1 MTATAS
7 TSNSCQTK
15 RILVVEDDQV
25 LARIYWK
32 NLIAAGYVVELATDG
47 LQAVHLAQT
56 KAPDLVVLDLMLP
69 GLNGAEVLAQIR
81 QNPGTAHLPVLL
93 FTNQFIGPV
102 LTRARQFAPTK
113 TLSKTDCPPARLAAE
128 IESLIGPSIRPS
140 ELVPPAPEAPPEPP
154 AQRFHR
160 EAPALRRELIRWLEA
175 FLVRGNGDLSRL
187 TTLAQHV
194 TNTHRLAQAAGFALT
209 AHFAKALEQFLA
221 DLLNDP
227 HAITPAAR
235 HTADRAVRCLDGLL
249 ALPEQPTVCQF
260 SALTVLVVDDDAI
273 AARLNANALSRVA
286 LRSECLTNPLVAR
299 QRLQT
304 QTYPLIILDIE
315 MPDLTGPQLCREL
328 RAMPQHAH
336 TPVLFVT
343 AVDEFDRR
351 EQALQQGA
359 DDLLAKP
366 FLATELAVKALT
378 LILTARAG

>member
-1 MTATAS
+1 
-7 TSNSCQTK
+7 
-15 RILVVEDDQV
+15 
-25 LARIYWK
+25 
-32 NLIAAGYVVELATDG
+32 
-47 LQAVHLAQT
+47 
-56 KAPDLVVLDLMLP
+56 
-69 GLNGAEVLAQIR
+69 
-81 QNPGTAHLPVLL
+81 
-93 FTNQFIGPV
+93 
-102 LTRARQFAPTK
+102 
-113 TLSKTDCPPARLAAE
+113 
-128 IESLIGPSIRPS
+128 
-140 ELVPPAPEAPPEPP
+140 
-154 AQRFHR
+154 
-160 EAPALRRELIRWLEA
+160 
-175 FLVRGNGDLSRL
+175 
-187 TTLAQHV
+187 
-194 TNTHRLAQAAGFALT
+194 
-209 AHFAKALEQFLA
+209 
-221 DLLNDP
+221 
-227 HAITPAAR
+227 
-235 HTADRAVRCLDGLL
+235 
-249 ALPEQPTVCQF
+249 
-260 SALTVLVVDDDAI
+260 ALTVLVVDDDAI